1 MKKVIFIWTICLLG
15 VMLPV
20 KLFAQSD
27 LQINKAFEK
36 YGRNKDVVMVELSE
50 DVLKS
55 YNLKLYKSIS
65 IKNDVSAVDFIRR
78 CLKSDQEGA
87 KKSKQVLKSGELSSL
102 YLQLQKRGSEN
113 RYILFRTDQ
122 ETGATLIYIETAIE
136 TDNIV
141 NLLLKKNQ

>member
-122 ETGATLIYIETAIE
+122 EAGATLIYIETAIE

>member
-1 MKKVIFIWTICLLG
+1 MKKRVFIWTICLLG

-50 DVLKS
+50 DILKS

-65 IKNDVSAVDFIRR
+65 IKNDAVAVDFIRR

-102 YLQLQKRGSEN
+102 YLQLQKRGADN

-122 ETGATLIYIETAIE
+122 EAGATLIYIETPIE